1 MGVYSSDARCNLFIL
16 STFLDDLLSGDRDA
30 IILAAAGYFALMG
43 MISLVVCF
51 RLSRW
56 PSVVGVLHEE
66 GIDGSLER
74 SYTALVRYSYS
85 VDGVTYEGNRL
96 SAWYMMVTHNLR
108 ALLKLQ
114 FRLIERHE
122 GANVTVF
129 YNPRKP
135 QKSYLDVPGW
145 RSVVV
150 HVGLFFGSVA
160 LLLSAM

>member
-1 MGVYSSDARCNLFIL
+1 MSA
-16 STFLDDLLSGDRDA
+16 FLDDLFSGDRDA

-43 MISLVVCF
+43 MVSLVVIF

-66 GIDGSLER
+66 GIEGSREL
-74 SYTALVRYSYS
+74 SYTTMVRYSYS
-85 VDGVTYEGNRL
+85 VDGVTYEGDRL

-122 GANVTVF
+122 GANITVF
-129 YNPRKP
+129 YNPREP
-135 QKSYLDVPGW
+135 QKSYLVVPGW

-150 HVGLFFGSVA
+150 VVGLFFGSVA
-160 LLLSAM
+160 LLISAL